1 MKASPNSF
9 GNIDQFP
16 RQSGCDAQMEANLE
30 LKNTCQL
37 GTPPEIPSSYPA
49 NSLIQ
54 KGTGEDRGTA
64 QESDI
69 SNQEKNKL

>member
-1 MKASPNSF
+1 MAILFN
-9 GNIDQFP
+9 FP
-16 RQSGCDAQMEANLE
+16 EESGCDAQMEANLE

-37 GTPPEIPSSYPA
+37 GTTPEIPTSYPKQA

-64 QESDI
+64 QESEI
-69 SNQEKNKL
+69 SNQEKNKS